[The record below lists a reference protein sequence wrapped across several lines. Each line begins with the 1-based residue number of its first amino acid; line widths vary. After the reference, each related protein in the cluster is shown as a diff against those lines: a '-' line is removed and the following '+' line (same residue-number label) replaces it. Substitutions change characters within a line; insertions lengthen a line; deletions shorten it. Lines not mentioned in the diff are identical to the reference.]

1 MCLKANAERHQIY
14 HVWRAYL
21 HSCYPE
27 RQIKKNIRRILDV
40 NFLNISQLVTYCRK
54 SFQTPSIPLPTCR
67 HYRLPRGGEEFSLPF
82 SLFLPQMF
90 LFPLRPSP
98 FRLLMMFSEA
108 GKNKGETYPTFF
120 FAGDILTG
128 GKGESDS
135 SSPVR
140 RGQVYGTRERAH
152 TTTSSRF
159 FCRETVFIARTHR
172 RTPVHISTV

>member
-1 MCLKANAERHQIY
+1 M
-14 HVWRAYL
+14 
-21 HSCYPE
+21 
-27 RQIKKNIRRILDV
+27 NI
-40 NFLNISQLVTYCRK
+40 FKISQLVTYCRK

-67 HYRLPRGGEEFSLPF
+67 HYRLPRGGEEFSLTFP
-82 SLFLPQMF
+82 LFLPQMF

-140 RGQVYGTRERAH
+140 RGQVYGTREGAR

-159 FCRETVFIARTHR
+159 FVVKQFSSHAHTGVLLYTSQPCEFWA
-172 RTPVHISTV
+172 